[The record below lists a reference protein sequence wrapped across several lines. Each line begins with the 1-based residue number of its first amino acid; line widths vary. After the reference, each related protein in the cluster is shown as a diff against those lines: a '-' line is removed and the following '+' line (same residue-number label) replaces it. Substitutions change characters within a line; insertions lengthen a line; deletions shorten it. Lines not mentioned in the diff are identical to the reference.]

1 MKNFL
6 IIVVLS
12 FIASLSASA
21 SYSAD
26 DLEGEIIN
34 AVVTKVYSAPIKENE
49 KRRMIEKLFNK
60 VNGNNNAEDDID
72 DKINA
77 VITKVRSAQIKENEK
92 ERIIIEELFNKV
104 NGNNNAILS
113 LTKLINSFPRDTDN
127 TLGYTYTKLGVALT
141 VVNSLREQGHP
152 NSKFSVKEKKDI
164 LQSLSTKLSETYSG
178 VFKSEGG
185 WDYSISPVGKQYS
198 HILELCGTLLSEKGQ
213 SQLIYKRY

>member
-49 KRRMIEKLFNK
+49 KRRMIEK
-60 VNGNNNAEDDID
+60 
-72 DKINA
+72 
-77 VITKVRSAQIKENEK
+77 
-92 ERIIIEELFNKV
+92 LFNKV